1 MIIAIDGL
9 PGAGKTTVVEY
20 ICRKYPQFRAVDQI
34 IDNDI
39 KVKNQY
45 YYLKSDK
52 LKYANAEKLSSEG
65 FHVLLDRSHV
75 STLFFNFTRDK
86 LYGFKSY
93 ENIRRLT
100 KKNIIDK
107 YIFPDFYIYI
117 NVPVE
122 VGLKRKKRILGE
134 NRRYLWNNRKFLIEM
149 GANMVQYLSNKN
161 KNKIYFI
168 NNKGKEINFHNRID
182 KIISKII

>member
-9 PGAGKTTVVEY
+9 PGAGKTTIIEY
-20 ICRKYPQFRAVDQI
+20 ICRKYPQFRAVDQV

-45 YYLKSDK
+45 YYLMSDK

-93 ENIRRLT
+93 RNIRKHIKR
-100 KKNIIDK
+100 NISDK
-107 YIFPDFYIYI
+107 YIFPDRYLYIR
-117 NVPVE
+117 VSVE
-122 VGLKRKKRILGE
+122 VGLKRKKRIFGE
-134 NRRYLWNNRKFLIEM
+134 NRRYLWNNRKFLNEM
-149 GANMVQYLSNKN
+149 EANMVQYLSKN

-168 NNKGKEINFHNRID
+168 DNKGKETNFHGRID